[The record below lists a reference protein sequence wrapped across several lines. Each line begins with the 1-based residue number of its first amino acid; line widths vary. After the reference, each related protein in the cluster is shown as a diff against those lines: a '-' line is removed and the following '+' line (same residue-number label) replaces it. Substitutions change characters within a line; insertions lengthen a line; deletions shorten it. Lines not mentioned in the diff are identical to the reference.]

1 MQGSLGEAREVS
13 FAGYSERNSNLVRFR
28 NAAIR
33 RTPISHPGNGA
44 SAPTRKVMK
53 RRNIAIRSPNI
64 THILF
69 FELQMPENRQITFSF
84 VSYIFRTITIQTL
97 YTLISITSNNIIE

>member
-1 MQGSLGEAREVS
+1 MQGSLGEACELS

-28 NAAIR
+28 NGAIR

-44 SAPTRKVMK
+44 SAPTRQVMK

-69 FELQMPENRQITFSF
+69 FELQMRSEEHTSELQSLMRI
-84 VSYIFRTITIQTL
+84 SYDVFCLKKKKTTHIH
-97 YTLISITSNNIIE
+97 NN